1 MRDPYFPFHA
11 LGFRSNPFR
20 ALTDEEWADVVV
32 LPEEIMVAAAGA
44 GHLQIL
50 GEMGRGKTSTLLGLA
65 QQLRRAGRSAA
76 YEYLAIGQDTFNSPV
91 AGLRVFLLDEAQR
104 LRTSE
109 RRRLLAAARAGLRLI
124 LGSHEDLTPI
134 FGSAGLTLSTLRL
147 EAFGPEYLA
156 AGLARRLPAA
166 ALPGAAPL
174 VTMDPTALN
183 YLAATFGSNLRGT
196 ERFLYEVF
204 QRLETLGPLTAD
216 YLQAFAT
223 AHPETIQAWRR

>member
-20 ALTDEEWADVVV
+20 ALTDEEWAHIVV

-65 QQLRRAGRSAA
+65 QQLQRAGRRAA
-76 YEYLAIGQDTFNSPV
+76 YQYLAIGQDKFNTSV
-91 AGLRVFLLDEAQR
+91 AGLHVFLLDEAQR

-124 LGSHEDLTPI
+124 LGSHEDLTPL
-134 FGSAGLTLSTLRL
+134 FESAGLALSTLRL
-147 EAFGPEYLA
+147 EGFGRAQLA
-156 AGLARRLPAA
+156 AVLARRLAAA

-174 VTMDPTALN
+174 VTLDPSALD
-183 YLAATFGSNLRGT
+183 YLAATFGTNLRGT
-196 ERFLYEVF
+196 EHFLYEVF
-204 QRLETLGPLTAD
+204 QRLETPGPFTAD
-216 YLQAFAT
+216 TLQAFAG
-223 AHPETIQAWRR
+223 AHPETVQS